1 VSCHSLMKVATRGY
15 NTTYSSFAELGS
27 AIPLSGGAQAYLA
40 YAYHPIVSYLYAWT
54 AISTLKPG
62 GNAII
67 ALIFG
72 CVV

>member
-1 VSCHSLMKVATRGY
+1 MVVSHEIGTKRC
-15 NTTYSSFAELGS
+15 NTTHSSFAELGS
-27 AIPLSGGAQAYLA
+27 AIPLIGGAQAYLA

-72 CVV
+72 CVP